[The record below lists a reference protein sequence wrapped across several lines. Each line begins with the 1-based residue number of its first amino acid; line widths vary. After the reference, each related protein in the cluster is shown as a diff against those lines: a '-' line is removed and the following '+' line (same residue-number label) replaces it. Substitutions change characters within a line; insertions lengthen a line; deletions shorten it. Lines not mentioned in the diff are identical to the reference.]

1 MRGVSQGRAGL
12 ASARARAARAA
23 RALGG
28 QIATGARDLAL
39 RLRTNAR
46 EESTRRRRLWIAVAV
61 LLVLGP
67 VAFTLARAS
76 TFTATVE
83 LFPSPVAPF
92 PAERDPTVYRSFLDD
107 PLLQREMLRNA
118 NALPSEYRDAS
129 IRPFPPRR
137 TLLIS
142 VDSRSPARAQKLAN
156 TLGPQLIG
164 ALQRRLPGRATA
176 VIQSLTDALRGT
188 STSRRDSR
196 RIKRR
201 IRRLGQ
207 LVAQPPTPA
216 VLPPPVRE
224 PRLTHWADRVADALP
239 GNLPERPNPLLAG
252 LAGLL
257 VALTLWVIGL
267 GLFSRGQPLPWRR
280 LWEGRP
286 RKPARPV
293 VLAPPVAATTGATT
307 SVAEAPAQPAAAEPL
322 PAPEPKRPRR
332 GPREA
337 ASALLRDTP
346 TIVLAGS
353 GVVIAAIV
361 MVLGADMAT
370 FRNDEWAFV
379 LGRQGSSLDDFLRP
393 HNEHLSL
400 WPVIVFKALLG
411 VVGMH
416 PYWPYRLVLALLS
429 VALGV
434 LVYVYARRRI
444 GRWWALVPA
453 ILCMLIGE
461 GGYDIVWPF
470 QIGFVTS
477 VACGVGVLLC
487 FDRRSRRSDLVA
499 GGLLLLALS
508 SSSIGIA
515 VAAAAAVDIALSPGP
530 KLRRALRILL
540 VPLALYVAW
549 WLHYHPSSETGA
561 AGPIDAV
568 RLFIE
573 VSGAATTAIFGAP
586 LSLRWLLSVALALAV
601 AVTLVRRESGRRG
614 LLVACSLPVAYW
626 VLLILGRGSTGDQ
639 LLDSRY
645 ILPGSIFTACVL
657 SEVLRGRTPRARP
670 WIPWAAA
677 VAVLLLMANQARYLD
692 DIVRFET
699 ASRGNPLRGE
709 LAALTIAG
717 RAGPIDPRFRP
728 ATVEAPDISAA
739 PYFQATRR
747 FGDPVPAP
755 DALIRG
761 LPPNARAAA
770 DRTYFA
776 ATGARPATIGKPSR
790 AARVTCRVER
800 GPTDVVLPA
809 AGVLLRPA
817 GTGQAA
823 VALRRWGDG
832 AVPVGTV
839 PGSTWARVALAGD
852 AAPTPVRVRISG
864 ARVRVCEV
872 PA

>member
-1 MRGVSQGRAGL
+1 
-12 ASARARAARAA
+12 
-23 RALGG
+23 
-28 QIATGARDLAL
+28 
-39 RLRTNAR
+39 
-46 EESTRRRRLWIAVAV
+46 
-61 LLVLGP
+61 
-67 VAFTLARAS
+67 
-76 TFTATVE
+76 
-83 LFPSPVAPF
+83 
-92 PAERDPTVYRSFLDD
+92 
-107 PLLQREMLRNA
+107 
-118 NALPSEYRDAS
+118 
-129 IRPFPPRR
+129 
-137 TLLIS
+137 
-142 VDSRSPARAQKLAN
+142 
-156 TLGPQLIG
+156 
-164 ALQRRLPGRATA
+164 
-176 VIQSLTDALRGT
+176 
-188 STSRRDSR
+188 
-196 RIKRR
+196 
-201 IRRLGQ
+201 
-207 LVAQPPTPA
+207 
-216 VLPPPVRE
+216 
-224 PRLTHWADRVADALP
+224 
-239 GNLPERPNPLLAG
+239 
-252 LAGLL
+252 
-257 VALTLWVIGL
+257 
-267 GLFSRGQPLPWRR
+267 
-280 LWEGRP
+280 
-286 RKPARPV
+286 
-293 VLAPPVAATTGATT
+293 
-307 SVAEAPAQPAAAEPL
+307 
-322 PAPEPKRPRR
+322 
-332 GPREA
+332 
-337 ASALLRDTP
+337 
-346 TIVLAGS
+346 
-353 GVVIAAIV
+353 
-361 MVLGADMAT
+361 
-370 FRNDEWAFV
+370 
-379 LGRQGSSLDDFLRP
+379 
-393 HNEHLSL
+393 
-400 WPVIVFKALLG
+400 
-411 VVGMH
+411 
-416 PYWPYRLVLALLS
+416 
-429 VALGV
+429 V

-453 ILCMLIGE
+453 ILCMLVGQ

-515 VAAAAAVDIALSPGP
+515 VVAAAVVDIALSPGP

-540 VPLALYVAW
+540 VPLALYVVW
-549 WLHYHPSSETGA
+549 WLHYQPSSETGA

-790 AARVTCRVER
+790 AARVNCRVER